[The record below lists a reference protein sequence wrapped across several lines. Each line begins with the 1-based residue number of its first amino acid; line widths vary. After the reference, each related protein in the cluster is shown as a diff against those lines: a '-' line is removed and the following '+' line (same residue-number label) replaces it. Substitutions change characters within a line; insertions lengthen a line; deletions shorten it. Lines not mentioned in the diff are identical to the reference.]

1 MKKFIAV
8 QLGARRAYAVP
19 SILEKGGML
28 ETFYTD
34 LCGNLGMLGYLLNL
48 VPKLLLKRQLKNLYG
63 RQLPKNLLGKTVT
76 FPCLTLR
83 YEFHKKLLNS
93 DTAVQMNAWSNFA
106 ERMGNAIVKR
116 GFGNATHYFSMFG
129 ECTQSLRYAKK
140 QGLVT
145 VTEIFILLNAEYLV
159 EKERI
164 KHPELEEPPDQKF
177 LTEAFDW
184 LQEVC
189 NLSDWLIAPS
199 EVVKQDLVANWG
211 VKEERCVVIPYGVK
225 ESWLEINNIP
235 VKGRVLMVG
244 SANFRKGIHILGQA
258 TRELISCNYKFVVAG
273 DVTETIKNSP
283 ITKSLIFLGR
293 IPRLETLQQY
303 EKADIFVLP
312 SLAEGSAEVIYE
324 ALACGIP
331 VITTK
336 ASGSVVRDGLDG
348 FIVPEGDADALADKI
363 QMLVENRELRNQMA
377 ISAREQAKDYTWDKY
392 GERLLSFFQ
401 SI

>member
-1 MKKFIAV
+1 
-8 QLGARRAYAVP
+8 
-19 SILEKGGML
+19 
-28 ETFYTD
+28 
-34 LCGNLGMLGYLLNL
+34 
-48 VPKLLLKRQLKNLYG
+48 
-63 RQLPKNLLGKTVT
+63 
-76 FPCLTLR
+76 
-83 YEFHKKLLNS
+83 
-93 DTAVQMNAWSNFA
+93 
-106 ERMGNAIVKR
+106 
-116 GFGNATHYFSMFG
+116 
-129 ECTQSLRYAKK
+129 
-140 QGLVT
+140 
-145 VTEIFILLNAEYLV
+145 
-159 EKERI
+159 
-164 KHPELEEPPDQKF
+164 
-177 LTEAFDW
+177 
-184 LQEVC
+184 
-189 NLSDWLIAPS
+189 
-199 EVVKQDLVANWG
+199 
-211 VKEERCVVIPYGVK
+211 
-225 ESWLEINNIP
+225 
-235 VKGRVLMVG
+235 MVG